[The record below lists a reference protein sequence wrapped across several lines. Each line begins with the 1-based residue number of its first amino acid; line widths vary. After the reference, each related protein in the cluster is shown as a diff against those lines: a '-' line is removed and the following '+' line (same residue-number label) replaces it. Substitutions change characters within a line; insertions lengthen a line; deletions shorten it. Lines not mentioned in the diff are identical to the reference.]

1 MTDLHIIIAVHDTG
15 KDARAKL
22 LYHVFQGFPL
32 SAPGSHDTVLCC
44 WYAHGH
50 WLSIIQVE
58 LHNAAYFAQMK
69 HMLSC
74 QPGSTIT
81 YQGSHKG
88 SAAQISKH
96 QFASAAQVKADDLTQ
111 HLYGLTF

>member
-1 MTDLHIIIAVHDTG
+1 MLHCRRAAGQQAASDVYTKQSCRKAVTNLHIVIAVHDTG

-69 HMLSC
+69 HMPPC
-74 QPGSTIT
+74 QRGITIT
-81 YQGSHKG
+81 YQGSH
-88 SAAQISKH
+88 
-96 QFASAAQVKADDLTQ
+96 
-111 HLYGLTF
+111 